1 MWPVHCVAGTR
12 GAEILPSSE
21 AALREADAAGVPVR
35 YLHKGKDARV
45 DSYSAF
51 ASNQYTH
58 FTELVPMLFRTE
70 RPIRNVIVCGLAT
83 DYCVCSTAIDAAKL
97 GFRTCVVRDAVQGVA
112 EATSIEAV
120 RTMES
125 YGIRVLASHKDLL
138 YYVQGME

>member
-12 GAEILPSSE
+12 GAEILPSIE

-58 FTELVPMLFRTE
+58 FTELVPMLFRT
-70 RPIRNVIVCGLAT
+70 
-83 DYCVCSTAIDAAKL
+83 
-97 GFRTCVVRDAVQGVA
+97 CVVRDAVQGVA